1 VAGESPWGLR
11 GGIGKT
17 IEAQS
22 AKHDE
27 DGQTSALFRI
37 GDERFRRVTTRAWG
51 FEKDGEALTE

>member
-37 GDERFRRVTTRAWG
+37 GDERFRRVTTRARG
-51 FEKDGEALTE
+51 FELMAKP